1 MGNKLMRFLSTIIFS
16 LIPFLVLS
24 EEIETQISAD
34 TISIK
39 SGEILHAQGNVR
51 IQHGN
56 NVIQA
61 EALEFNQKSNEV
73 KIIKMR
79 DFYDGNAIKLSADKA
94 SISADLSNGIINAA
108 KLLID
113 DVIRIQSDE
122 VRLHDGQISSAK
134 GISRVTSCKECEG
147 KEPKWYLTASSATRD
162 IENSNII
169 YKNVTVRVKGFAV
182 AYIPYIRMPN
192 PSVDRARGFLVPEA
206 VLTSNLASG
215 LKLPYFVP
223 LGLSSDVLITP
234 YFSSKTKTLEYRYRK
249 KFQNGDLTVSGAFSD
264 DDLMRNDLRYFS
276 QLVGYFELGYGVD
289 LNLNAGK
296 VGDNSYLGDYVYSEK
311 VT

>member
-134 GISRVTSCKECEG
+134 GISRVTSCKE
-147 KEPKWYLTASSATRD
+147 
-162 IENSNII
+162 
-169 YKNVTVRVKGFAV
+169 
-182 AYIPYIRMPN
+182 
-192 PSVDRARGFLVPEA
+192 
-206 VLTSNLASG
+206 
-215 LKLPYFVP
+215 
-223 LGLSSDVLITP
+223 
-234 YFSSKTKTLEYRYRK
+234 
-249 KFQNGDLTVSGAFSD
+249 
-264 DDLMRNDLRYFS
+264 
-276 QLVGYFELGYGVD
+276 
-289 LNLNAGK
+289 
-296 VGDNSYLGDYVYSEK
+296 
-311 VT
+311 